1 RSPFIM
7 IKNAQDISETL
18 ELNGEVYAINDH
30 VYVSSPWNMADGVPW
45 LIGRIMEFIRETLP
59 PGSHKKKKS
68 RPIIQFKL
76 ANYHRQRDL
85 NSRHILDCR
94 LLEAS
99 MSHEVFCVSR
109 LRGKCKVEFKNDRS
123 PDEIEA
129 WKAAPDCFYFSQV
142 YGRFTH
148 RHYDLMLTQSIK
160 NAPPEVVQFL
170 QNNYSYIF
178 TELGMG
184 AELCEERRGCVTCR
198 QWTTG
203 SDSVT
208 CALCGGAYH
217 FTCLNPPLLRK
228 PDRGHRW
235 ARGYQ
240 WACAPCSKK
249 RQESIEDQALA
260 LAKEA
265 AEESAV
271 ATTTSGPAA
280 TTTGRSLR
288 DKGKKKEP
296 MVTAL
301 VQPGNGPDGVLRTV
315 DGWPFRYY
323 GRYTDPASVLDP
335 MDSPHIYTAPRI
347 GSRFQTVVPASLSV
361 EASIAPSSVHS
372 GGRSSKADKRSRDG
386 TPVNLPCLV
395 SSEVETPRGGDETI
409 DVISSPELWEKHQD
423 SDLNDYIRDATQLPI
438 YRNVG
443 VTIIDGALRALSE
456 ATSLEEARLKLS
468 EQSIKSLS
476 FAHWT
481 EGESHRMDTAVG
493 QLGDDLRG
501 MRKLFPKKSG
511 GDITKFFYM
520 FKGQKFPEVSA
531 QDARVDA
538 SVSQSPDESSTL
550 LPTPSSKRPYLC
562 VVCEVRT
569 APVWRR
575 CPEALMAGATQGKK
589 AICDECYVR
598 WKKYGL
604 QHVPVSEQEENH
616 RTKEKKPRGP
626 YAKTIKALAARNSLT
641 TSSTPAP
648 QSTVSTRRSP
658 PEPQPSSSSE
668 PQHASASVPSLP
680 LPVSSRASP
689 PRRSS
694 TAPHPPP
701 PRQTLAPPK
710 VPSPPRP
717 VPTSA
722 HVTGTDIAPG
732 TCPLCKRAEPE
743 STMARCS
750 SCKMACHTA
759 CLGLDANVNTESWK
773 CLVCQNAESMAVSK
787 ILCCSLCQSK
797 PRSSESSDVFS
808 ALDVWKLSEYNSF
821 VHMICAVWHAELTLT
836 TTDDLTRVE
845 GIAGIPLSKRK
856 RECAICHQAG
866 VGVCTK
872 CDQCS
877 DFIHVSCAWS
887 SGFKFGFEILP
898 QRKRRPRES
907 DLVKYAEHR
916 GLMEPRIWCPEH
928 VPTTGRVAYDA
939 SDIDPLTQL
948 TALQTFLQ
956 HEKEVSADPGLRIL
970 RKARRLDSVMESV
983 TKPKH
988 ATPAIALRG
997 KNLDLEDG
1005 YMVATLSMLPESN
1018 ETPPETPEPTTSTRR
1033 RRSTNTAPIVQPAAP
1048 AAPPTRARDRTRVR
1062 NPARNRKR
1070 GTPASKE
1077 KVDDRSAVVKRRDT
1091 KQPPSQTKDDIP
1103 PIEGDVAT
1111 TKDLMP
1117 FIKDATPSVNDV
1129 MPPIKD
1135 AMIVD
1140 PQLVNSHVQQVSA
1153 PTMKPES
1160 SDVAS
1165 PATTINNPRPRKA
1178 KRKLAKP
1185 PAVEPNVT
1193 SDQPNPVKRI
1203 DTIGKS
1209 QANVTTSEGE
1219 QAVAASASKQDMHKP
1234 DSSWQSQPGVTVP
1247 ASLTPEHLK
1256 AVVAS
1261 PIASASK
1268 PSPRETAPNVPRPPS
1283 KLRLTIK
1290 PAPAPPKPVNP
1301 PALAPIQPKPLE
1313 EDRHH
1318 ILPAPAFSYLPP
1330 STLSHPHYPQPT
1342 RPMSSSSSS
1351 SSPSSSQPMMTRLPS
1366 INHLDVFRQ
1375 PISHLHPIPTVPTM
1389 SSSMYLPPISSL
1401 AQPRRQSPMMTLP
1414 PPPPPSSLLPA
1425 RHPSPGHIPHPPN
1438 HLRFTAPLSTPPSF
1452 DAFARGAAATVV
1464 MNPVRRPAPSTS
1476 LMNPADNQ
1484 AQSHQP
1490 ANNSSPPAAP
1500 RKDILA

>member
-1 RSPFIM
+1 M

-30 VYVSSPWNMADGVPW
+30 VYHQECPTRGRSIPPKITTATFLLNLAWVPNCARRGALCDLQAVDYGVRLRNLCALWWCLPFYLSESTSSS
-45 LIGRIMEFIRETLP
+45 ET
-59 PGSHKKKKS
+59 
-68 RPIIQFKL
+68 
-76 ANYHRQRDL
+76 RQRPSP
-85 NSRHILDCR
+85 SRKKQQKIC
-94 LLEAS
+94 
-99 MSHEVFCVSR
+99 C
-109 LRGKCKVEFKNDRS
+109 CK
-123 PDEIEA
+123 
-129 WKAAPDCFYFSQV
+129 
-142 YGRFTH
+142 
-148 RHYDLMLTQSIK
+148 
-160 NAPPEVVQFL
+160 
-170 QNNYSYIF
+170 
-178 TELGMG
+178 
-184 AELCEERRGCVTCR
+184 
-198 QWTTG
+198 
-203 SDSVT
+203 
-208 CALCGGAYH
+208 
-217 FTCLNPPLLRK
+217 
-228 PDRGHRW
+228 
-235 ARGYQ
+235 
-240 WACAPCSKK
+240 
-249 RQESIEDQALA
+249 
-260 LAKEA
+260 
-265 AEESAV
+265 
-271 ATTTSGPAA
+271 TTSGPAA

-288 DKGKKKEP
+288 DKGKRKEP

-315 DGWPFRYY
+315 MG
-323 GRYTDPASVLDP
+323 GHSVI
-335 MDSPHIYTAPRI
+335 MDDILIPH
-347 GSRFQTVVPASLSV
+347 LSWIQWTRPISTLHRALV
-361 EASIAPSSVHS
+361 QVHS

-386 TPVNLPCLV
+386 TRSIFLV
-395 SSEVETPRGGDETI
+395 LSHQKWKRLVVHQGQH
-409 DVISSPELWEKHQD
+409 SPDAVWRKLLLTSTCVPSD

-520 FKGQKFPEVSA
+520 FKGCVRHKTSA
-531 QDARVDA
+531 RQQHDRAQNVAVVYKLTD
-538 SVSQSPDESSTL
+538 L
-550 LPTPSSKRPYLC
+550 LFT
-562 VVCEVRT
+562 VRN
-569 APVWRR
+569 
-575 CPEALMAGATQGKK
+575 
-589 AICDECYVR
+589 
-598 WKKYGL
+598 GL

-626 YAKTIKALAARNSLT
+626 YAKVSKIRTDPLTPVIVKLIQLTVFPDHQSSRCPKFLDYFIDSGAPVDSFHSAFATRTSALIFIGTATCIGIGTIAASPGIFSARHHLDDPPQRPTLRHHVKLWHRLKYRLPSACTNISSCHRHRHRARN
-641 TSSTPAP
+641 
-648 QSTVSTRRSP
+648 
-658 PEPQPSSSSE
+658 
-668 PQHASASVPSLP
+668 
-680 LPVSSRASP
+680 
-689 PRRSS
+689 
-694 TAPHPPP
+694 
-701 PRQTLAPPK
+701 
-710 VPSPPRP
+710 
-717 VPTSA
+717 
-722 HVTGTDIAPG
+722 
-732 TCPLCKRAEPE
+732 RAEPE

-1077 KVDDRSAVVKRRDT
+1077 KVDDRSA
-1091 KQPPSQTKDDIP
+1091 DDIP